1 MPKHY
6 KMSESDNPHS
16 TITYMK
22 NNKEKKLKLEKPVNT
37 KRKVLSKR
45 QKELMTIHSK
55 DHSKEH
61 LDTMKDMMKKGFCFE
76 QAHEIASKVVGK

>member
-1 MPKHY
+1 
-6 KMSESDNPHS
+6 
-16 TITYMK
+16 
-22 NNKEKKLKLEKPVNT
+22 
-37 KRKVLSKR
+37 
-45 QKELMTIHSK
+45 MTIHSK